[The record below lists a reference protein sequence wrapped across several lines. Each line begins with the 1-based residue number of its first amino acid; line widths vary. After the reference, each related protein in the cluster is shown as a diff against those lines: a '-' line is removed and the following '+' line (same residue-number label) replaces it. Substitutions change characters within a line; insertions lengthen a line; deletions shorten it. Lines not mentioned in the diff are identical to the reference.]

1 MSHMISV
8 IFHGR
13 GRPGG
18 FCASLAEARAVL
30 ETLGHHQFEISAT
43 SRAGAIFLGES
54 IGMQWV
60 DCCAGNFC

>member
-8 IFHGR
+8 TFHGR

-43 SRAGAIFLGES
+43 SRAGAIFLG
-54 IGMQWV
+54 GKFWDAMGRLLCW
-60 DCCAGNFC
+60 